1 MQYQQREGITVTE
14 AGREQRVTWP
24 YTSFK
29 TMTNLFERLE
39 EDQAIP
45 PKIDRSFL
53 GGSEGQKTQVLAAL
67 KFFDLIGDDGA
78 VKPLFQQIVGATKER
93 PKLIRGLLEKH
104 YPEATRLAGVH
115 ATTQQ
120 LQDTFAPLGGDTL
133 RKAVTFYLHAAKYSG
148 HPLSRHFKVPS
159 GFASARRGR
168 PRGGQAENPTP
179 PAPQL
184 PATPSDPKAQYLQ
197 LLMESAKKPDGTL
210 DPEILNRIE
219 MLLQLQSGTPPKT
232 TATGPHSQG

>member
-1 MQYQQREGITVTE
+1 MTDVARD
-14 AGREQRVTWP
+14 QRVTWP

-29 TMTNLFERLE
+29 TLTNLFERLE

-67 KFFDLIGDDGA
+67 KFLELIGDDGA
-78 VKPLFQQIVGATKER
+78 VKPAFQQIVGAGKER
-93 PKLIRGLLEKH
+93 PRFIRALLAEH

-133 RKAVTFYLHAAKYSG
+133 RKAMTFYLHAAKYAN
-148 HPLSRHFKVPS
+148 HPLSRHFKVPT

-168 PRGGQAENPTP
+168 LKAPQYESP
-179 PAPQL
+179 PAP
-184 PATPSDPKAQYLQ
+184 PAVPAVAATDPKTRYLQ
-197 LLMESAKKPDGTL
+197 LLMEAAKKDDGSL
-210 DPEILNRIE
+210 DTGILDRIE
-219 MLLQLQSGTPPKT
+219 KLLAENGKG
-232 TATGPHSQG
+232 TATGPHSEG